1 MGKQIN
7 GRKLKMVNSDKF
19 NDGEFYYQSTDGWCT
34 KVHLIGS
41 FTDFGYCTM
50 AVFRYVSPITRRSVV
65 LLASYDSGKVE
76 GEGTGWIVCG
86 KPKELNGQSS

>member
-1 MGKQIN
+1 M
-7 GRKLKMVNSDKF
+7 SHDKF
-19 NDGEFYYQSTDGWCT
+19 NDGEFYYQTTDGLSI

-41 FTDFGYCTM
+41 FTDLGYGTM

-65 LLASYDSGKVE
+65 FLASYDSGKVE

-86 KPKELNGQSS
+86 KPKELNGQSN